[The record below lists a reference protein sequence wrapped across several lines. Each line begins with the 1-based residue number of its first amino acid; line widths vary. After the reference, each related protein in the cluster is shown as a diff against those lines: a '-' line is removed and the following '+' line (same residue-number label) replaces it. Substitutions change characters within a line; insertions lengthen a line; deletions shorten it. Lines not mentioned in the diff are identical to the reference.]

1 MFENHKNPRVRKAF
15 EIAKKAHAGQ
25 VDKAG
30 VAYIMHPVT
39 VASNCGDDDS
49 AIITALLHDIVED
62 TDMTFEELQVTI
74 PLTDDELQALK
85 LLTHDENTSYL
96 EYVERIKTNELA
108 RRVKIAD
115 LQHNS
120 DLSRIPAAQISQKDL
135 SRVEKYRQALKIL
148 MNA

>member
-30 VAYIMHPVT
+30 VAYIYHPVT

-49 AIITALLHDIVED
+49 AIITALLHDTVED
-62 TDMTFEELQVTI
+62 TGMKFDELQATV
-74 PLTDDELQALK
+74 PLTNDELQALK
-85 LLTHDENTSYL
+85 MLTHDENTPYL
-96 EYVERIKTNELA
+96 EYVKSIKNNELA

-115 LQHNS
+115 LKHNS
-120 DLSRIPAAQISQKDL
+120 DLSRIPAAQISEKDL
-135 SRVEKYRQALKIL
+135 NRVEKYQQALKIL
-148 MNA
+148 MDV

>member
-30 VAYIMHPVT
+30 IEYIFHPMT

-49 AIITALLHDIVED
+49 AIITALLHDTVED
-62 TDMTFEELQVTI
+62 TGMTFDELQATV

-85 LLTHDENTSYL
+85 MLTHDENTPYL
-96 EYVERIKTNELA
+96 EYVKSIKTNELA

-115 LQHNS
+115 LKHNS
-120 DLSRIPAAQISQKDL
+120 DLSRIPAAQISEKDL
-135 SRVEKYRQALKIL
+135 NRVEKYRQALKIL
-148 MNA
+148 MDV